1 MTEIISDVLPT
12 SVLAVLNLRDEATA
26 WVGLACTLAVTI
38 CSCVVNLYRMWRD
51 RDTDIKKKEKEE
63 QENNDK

>member
-1 MTEIISDVLPT
+1 MREILSDIMPT
-12 SVLAVLNLRDEATA
+12 GALAVLNLRDEATA

-51 RDTDIKKKEKEE
+51 RDNDVKKKDKKGED
-63 QENNDK
+63 NDK